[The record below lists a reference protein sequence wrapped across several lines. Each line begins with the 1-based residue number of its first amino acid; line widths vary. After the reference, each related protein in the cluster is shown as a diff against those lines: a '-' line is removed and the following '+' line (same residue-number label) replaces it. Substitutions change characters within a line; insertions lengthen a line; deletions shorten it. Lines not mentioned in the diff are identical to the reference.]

1 MQDSRCRS
9 RARGART
16 SHRLDSQQVAPEAHR
31 SRPTYHTRFTR
42 VARARF
48 AAGRHHRRKL
58 PVSAPN
64 AEGVCDLDDLALS
77 LSALGIQTVPR
88 AELARQ
94 SHARVTGQR
103 QSHRTTPESRQSHAT
118 TPESRQSHA
127 TTPESRDN
135 ARVTLKQCR
144 TAMSRAMLASRGA
157 SKAGTLSRAELSQA
171 TSCLRG

>member
-1 MQDSRCRS
+1 MLASQACKRKKQAAMHQHVKHRACSSSACAEEAQ
-9 RARGART
+9 RAR
-16 SHRLDSQQVAPEAHR
+16 
-31 SRPTYHTRFTR
+31 
-42 VARARF
+42 
-48 AAGRHHRRKL
+48 
-58 PVSAPN
+58 
-64 AEGVCDLDDLALS
+64 CDLDDLALS
-77 LSALGIQTVPR
+77 FSALGIQTVPR

-94 SHARVTGQR
+94 SYARVTGQR
-103 QSHRTTPESRQSHAT
+103 QSHKTTPESRQSHAT
-118 TPESRQSHA
+118 TPESRQSHATTPESRDNARVTGQRQSHARVTRQRQSHA